1 MSTTDDLTTL
11 RDMSGKAIKATYKGI
26 LRISNNWSLINE
38 QGDEFLNETYYY
50 DDTNTNKNISWFG
63 DSSHTAVDSTYK
75 FIAESSEKRFK
86 DETSVYT
93 HLKIPVTDSMGNY
106 LNFRL
111 GVDGACV
118 GFDISP
124 GQFSSGKETLGD
136 KKDKSGFSILNV
148 NSEGIHVGLSPLK
161 HFKDKT
167 ISGGHLIID
176 NITDNTTDSTDS
188 VGEHSN
194 DAAKLVI
201 KNYYYHTKDG
211 IASTPDGKSYRTI
224 FSHNHN
230 PEEYSAFV
238 YDQENYEKSEDSN
251 IIDCKV
257 TLENIK
263 DYISEKVEDY
273 LKLQVPTVPTGTI
286 ISQFCDLDKWFCVV
300 DSSTTGLKMDDFSNT
315 WQGYRPSMAG
325 GQSYE
330 HATSAKGNYGSTNVL
345 NGAYIHDT
353 FLYDLHEKRS
363 KELPPDF
370 KRGYLLC
377 DGSEI
382 SISLMP
388 KHVPEYNNAQS
399 KYSLELFFDLFHVIG
414 HHYWIGTAF
423 NSNSL
428 SRPRIHRCV
437 ENVGFSVPSDTSGG
451 VYYKY
456 YNPTADSSSG
466 EINHGIGNL
475 VNINEFIT
483 SDTDSLNTDPGVIYG
498 ITMATILAFR
508 YIQENYE
515 KWKAELD
522 NYDEMPDDDKIKNLI
537 KDKFIGKEL
546 DRNYIFNVI
555 VPSYFKNGEI
565 KNSFYKYTTSQ
576 GKEIGINIGVEVKSF
591 SGYIPYYVYNEE
603 TGKVKLTTCKL
614 YQMAEV
620 YELLKLFFF
629 KPSGYEKSESIPWS
643 SIIANKYTYRYKI
656 PSFYTYKTSNLVK
669 SGEASTFKIGHFV
682 GSNGLVLANK
692 LELQDANSTSIKTIK
707 PGNGCTSIYEYNTN
721 CRFSQGFAPHVHA
734 VAKGKIVF
742 ADDNPSGSNT
752 QIELHDSGYSYVP
765 RPYLDDKDTIK
776 KDYETVKIPSK
787 PKTNVFNIASD
798 TIGGDEY
805 TAAAD
810 YHYTS
815 YNLYKGKEKKV
826 GDRTIPPLSGSDMYN
841 YILQSVGTDP
851 ETLAGLAEGDKNN
864 GDKSKGDKNK
874 VLITEV
880 YNSFSGSAGYEWQ
893 NWESASISTST
904 ESESG
909 TESESTESEKYLGYK
924 WYAKTDEPIWEL
936 KNDEEITAKYN
947 YTDSSRIWYF
957 RPESIKVLPLI
968 KL

>member
-1 MSTTDDLTTL
+1 MSATDDLSTL

-26 LRISNNWSLINE
+26 LRISNNWSLINGE
-38 QGDEFLNETYYY
+38 PDEFLNETYYY
-50 DDTNTNKNISWFG
+50 DDTNTNKDISWFG

-86 DETSVYT
+86 DENSVYT
-93 HLKIPVTDSMGNY
+93 YLKIPVTDSMGNY

-124 GQFSSGKETLGD
+124 GQFSSGKETLGN
-136 KKDKSGFSILNV
+136 KKDKAGFSILNV
-148 NSEGIHVGLSPLK
+148 NSEGIHIGLSPLK

-167 ISGGHLIID
+167 ISGGHLIIHNN
-176 NITDNTTDSTDS
+176 NIADNTSST
-188 VGEHSN
+188 GQHSSN
-194 DAAKLVI
+194 AAKLVI
-201 KNYYYHTKDG
+201 KNYYYHTDDG
-211 IASTPDGKSYRTI
+211 IASVQDGKSYRTI
-224 FSHNHN
+224 FSHSDN

-238 YDQENYEKSEDSN
+238 YDQENYEKSEGSN

-263 DYISEKVEDY
+263 NYISEKVEDY

-286 ISQFCDLDKWFCVV
+286 ISQFCDLDKWFCI
-300 DSSTTGLKMDDFSNT
+300 DDPNTADLKMNDFSNI

-325 GQSYE
+325 GRSYE
-330 HATSAKGNYGSTNVL
+330 HATSVKGNYGSTNVL

-437 ENVGFSVPSDTSGG
+437 ENVGFSVSSDTSGG
-451 VYYKY
+451 IYYKY
-456 YNPTADSSSG
+456 YNPAPNSSSG

-515 KWKAELD
+515 NWKVELEKYGEISD
-522 NYDEMPDDDKIKNLI
+522 DEKIKKLI
-537 KDKFIGKEL
+537 EQKFIGKEF

-555 VPSYFKNGEI
+555 VPSYFETDKI
-565 KNSFYKYTTSQ
+565 KNNFYKYTTSQ
-576 GKEIGINIGVEVKSF
+576 GKNIGINIGVEVKSF
-591 SGYIPYYVYNEE
+591 GNDIPYYVYNEE
-603 TGKVKLTTCKL
+603 TGKVKLTVCKL

-643 SIIANKYTYRYKI
+643 SIIANKYTYGYKI

-669 SGEASTFKIGHFV
+669 SGDTSTFKIGHFI

-692 LELQDANSTSIKTIK
+692 LELQDANSTSVKTIK

-734 VAKGKIVF
+734 VAKGKIDF
-742 ADDNPSGSNT
+742 TNNNSGGSTT

-776 KDYETVKIPSK
+776 KEYETVKIPSK
-787 PKTNVFNIASD
+787 PKTNVFNIVTSTP
-798 TIGGDEY
+798 TIGNNDY

-851 ETLAGLAEGDKNN
+851 ETLDNLKMADKNK
-864 GDKSKGDKNK
+864 DDTIKGDKNK

-880 YNSFSGSAGYEWQ
+880 YNSFSGSAAYEWQ
-893 NWESASISTST
+893 NWEPASS
-904 ESESG
+904 SESG
-909 TESESTESEKYLGYK
+909 TESKPEEYLGYK

-936 KNDEEITAKYN
+936 KNDEEIIAKYD